1 MKLIPKQDSSGMV
14 SQASSEL
21 EQQITCRAYELYEQR
36 GRADGH
42 DMDDWLSAE
51 SEIASGKPKAVAA

>member
-1 MKLIPKQDSSGMV
+1 MKVIAKQDSSGMV
-14 SQASSEL
+14 EQASSEL
-21 EQQITCRAYELYEQR
+21 DQQIRCRAYELYEER
-36 GRADGH
+36 GRTDGH